1 MTQTNVPV
9 TERAAVK
16 ERVENAERE
25 AMAERLETSYQ
36 QIRQYQDTLQ
46 QSQEQMD
53 GVHNMFDRSQVGT
66 ITRSSQPHS
75 DGGWKEFWIEASRF
89 LLCCKLLL
97 GEISFQIF
105 QS

>member
-53 GVHNMFDRSQVGT
+53 GVHNMFDRSQVGK
-66 ITRSSQPHS
+66 ITQPSQSHS
-75 DGGWKEFWIEASRF
+75 EEFWIEASRL

-105 QS
+105 